1 MSSKGIN
8 KVVLIGNLGGDPEM
22 KYAPDGTP
30 VAKFSM
36 ATNER
41 FKDRNGEWQD
51 RAEWHNIVAWKRLG
65 EIACDYLKKGSRVF
79 IDGKLRTSWWEDRES
94 GVRKYRTEIIAR
106 DLVLLGGS
114 NGSQSG
120 ENPARDERSS
130 GIDEIEQDQFNGGD
144 IPF

>member
-1 MSSKGIN
+1 MAKGVN
-8 KVVLIGNLGGDPEM
+8 KVVLIGHLGGDPEM

-79 IDGKLRTSWWEDRES
+79 IDGKLKTSSWEDRES
-94 GVRKYRTEIIAR
+94 GVRKYRTEIVAR

-120 ENPARDERSS
+120 ENTARDERPS
-130 GIDEIEQDQFNGGD
+130 GIDEIEQDQFNDAD

>member
-1 MSSKGIN
+1 MSAKGIN

-41 FKDRNGEWQD
+41 FKDRSGEWQD
-51 RAEWHNIVAWKRLG
+51 RVEWHNIVAWKRLG

-79 IDGKLRTSWWEDRES
+79 IDGKLKTSSWEDRES
-94 GVRKYRTEIIAR
+94 GVRKHRTEIIAR

-120 ENPARDERSS
+120 ETSARDERPS
-130 GIDEIEQDQFNGGD
+130 GIDEIEQDQFNDAD

>member
-1 MSSKGIN
+1 MAKGVN
-8 KVVLIGNLGGDPEM
+8 KVVLIGHLGGDPEM
-22 KYAPDGTP
+22 KHAPDGTP

-41 FKDRNGEWQD
+41 FKDRNGDWQD
-51 RAEWHNIVAWKRLG
+51 RVEWHNIVAWKRLG

-79 IDGKLRTSWWEDRES
+79 IDGKLKTSSWEDRES

-120 ENPARDERSS
+120 ENTARDERSS
-130 GIDEIEQDQFNGGD
+130 GIEEIEQDQFNDAD